1 MMQLFQAST
10 DALLKPLLTVVG
22 IVERKTTMPILSHV
36 LLKKEGDKMAFVA
49 NDMLIQ
55 ITTHANFGVGDDVE
69 AVTVAARKLQDILRA
84 LPAAGQVSANVKDQ
98 KMTLQCSG
106 SRFSLQTLP
115 GVDFPLL
122 PEIENWHHH
131 FTMTQ
136 SALRRLLNMIHYA
149 MAHQDIRYY
158 LNGMLLVLESGLVR
172 AVSTDGHR
180 LAHAAEEVE
189 SVNSEASVII
199 PRKTVDQ
206 MMRLLDDSDAEVQ
219 ISIADSQIRFRFGDV
234 ELISKLVE
242 GKFPDY
248 KRVIPT
254 DYSIHLQINRE
265 EFLQNLQ
272 RAAILASDDKLK
284 SIKLHFGENLLSISA
299 SNLEQ
304 EEAKMDLALDYTGA
318 PIDIGFNVSYLLDV
332 LNMAKTDSV
341 VISLKGES
349 NSSVLIS
356 LPNNEHFRYVVMPL
370 RI

>member
-1 MMQLFQAST
+1 MQLFQAST

-36 LLKKEGDKMAFVA
+36 LLRKQGDKMAFVA

-69 AVTVAARKLQDILRA
+69 AVTVSARKLQDILRA
-84 LPAAGQVSANVKDQ
+84 LPPAGQVSANVIDQ

-115 GVDFPLL
+115 GKDFPSLAE
-122 PEIENWHHH
+122 PEQWNHE
-131 FTMTQ
+131 FTMSQ
-136 SALRRLLNMIHYA
+136 GQLRRLFNMIHYA
-149 MAHQDIRYY
+149 MAQQDIRYY
-158 LNGMLLVLESGLVR
+158 LNGMLLVLEPGLIHTV
-172 AVSTDGHR
+172 ATDGHR
-180 LAHAAEEVE
+180 LAHTAEVVE
-189 SVNSEASVII
+189 QVNSEASVII

-206 MMRLLDDSDAEVQ
+206 MMRLLDDSDQEVA
-219 ISIADSQIRFRFGDV
+219 ISIADAQIRFRFGDV

-254 DYSIHLQINRE
+254 DYELHLQINRE
-265 EFLQNLQ
+265 ELLRNLQ
-272 RAAILASDDKLK
+272 RAAILVTEDKLH
-284 SIKLHFGENLLSISA
+284 SIKLHFGENLLRISS

-304 EEAKMDLALDYTGA
+304 EESKMELTLDYQGT
-318 PIDIGFNVSYLLDV
+318 PFDIGFNATYLLDV
-332 LNMAKTDSV
+332 LNMAKTESV
-341 VISLKGES
+341 IISLKGES
-349 NSSVLIS
+349 NSSVVIS